1 MQHISWFLKLCL
13 PGTIILAT
21 SLSPSHGGPPMAP
34 MAPPTGKIQIV
45 KTSDLAMSA
54 IFADKC
60 ECENLLKKVDALY
73 VKKITVRFTNLSGS
87 TTNGTVTV
95 KYHDWRYGK
104 YTKTVPF
111 SLLKPGET
119 KEITGFTGGAA
130 LINPIQGIRAEVKA
144 IGTKET
150 RTANNVMT
158 ARGSAPCH
166 PAIR

>member
-60 ECENLLKKVDALY
+60 ECENLLKKVLHATILHLVGLDHL
-73 VKKITVRFTNLSGS
+73 RLSY
-87 TTNGTVTV
+87 THNGLEEKLTMNQ
-95 KYHDWRYGK
+95 
-104 YTKTVPF
+104 
-111 SLLKPGET
+111 GEV
-119 KEITGFTGGAA
+119 
-130 LINPIQGIRAEVKA
+130 IRKVLA
-144 IGTKET
+144 
-150 RTANNVMT
+150 
-158 ARGSAPCH
+158 
-166 PAIR
+166 